1 MEAINANITR
11 GLPRGANLVCA
22 DNSGAKRLELI
33 NVKEYQ
39 GTRRR
44 LPSAGVGDIVI
55 VSVKEGDLELRKQT
69 FEAVIIRQKKE
80 FRRPNGVR
88 IKFEDNAAILIDD
101 NQEPRGSEIRGPIA
115 REVADRFGA
124 IGGMAK
130 IVA

>member
-1 MEAINANITR
+1 MESINANITR
-11 GLPRGANLVCA
+11 GLPRGAKLVCA

-33 NVKEYQ
+33 NVKEHQ